1 MGVKQ
6 IRNIAL
12 AILSVVLFAAVSTGA
27 LAAPQYK
34 WKMQSLWQAGSI
46 NQKVFVRF
54 TENVKAMTGG
64 RLEIEPL
71 SVGTVVAYNETVDAV
86 GAGILDGV
94 HGGGGY
100 AAGKEV
106 GFSLITD
113 LNAGYENPY
122 QMQTWY
128 EYEGGM
134 ELARELYARFN
145 MYFIGPIFWGV
156 ESIPSKKPIRNIAD
170 FKGVKLRAP
179 EGMGQE
185 IFKKIGAAP
194 VNIPGSEVYT
204 ALERGVIEATDWG
217 TLGMNEDL
225 GYHKIAKF
233 PIYPGIHSMPGTD
246 VSVNMD
252 RWNELPADIKIIL
265 QVATRDFARDMIQ
278 TMGAADAEAAAQAKA
293 HGVELVNWSKS
304 ERLKLRK
311 VAATVWKEYASRS
324 EMGQRIYESHLKFLK
339 KLGLLE

>member
-1 MGVKQ
+1 MLKPPSFKWMTAVFVGV
-6 IRNIAL
+6 AL
-12 AILSVVLFAAVSTGA
+12 TVAASA
-27 LAAPQYK
+27 QAAPEFK

-46 NQKVFVRF
+46 NQAVFVRF
-54 TENVKAMTGG
+54 TERVKEMTNG

-100 AAGKEV
+100 SAGKEV

-113 LNAGYENPY
+113 LNGAYENPY
-122 QMQTWY
+122 QMQMWF

-134 ELARELYARFN
+134 ELAQELYGKFN
-145 MYFIGPIFWGV
+145 MHFIGPIFWGV
-156 ESIPSKKPIRNIAD
+156 ESIPSKNPIRNMAD
-170 FKGVKLRAP
+170 FKGVKMRAP
-179 EGMGQE
+179 EGMAQD
-185 IFKKIGAAP
+185 IFKKLGAAP

-204 ALERGVIEATDWG
+204 ALERGVISATDWG

-246 VSVNMD
+246 VSVNLD
-252 RWNELPADIKIIL
+252 KWNALPKDL
-265 QVATRDFARDMIQ
+265 QAIVTVAVRDFARDMIQ
-278 TMGAADAEAAAQAKA
+278 TIAQTDAVAAAQSKA
-293 HGVELVNWSKS
+293 AGVELVNWSQE
-304 ERLKLRK
+304 ERRK
-311 VAATVWKEYASRS
+311 FRAVASTVWKEYSTRS
-324 EMGQRIYESHLKFLK
+324 EMGKKIYESHINFLK
-339 KLGLLE
+339 KLGLL

>member
-1 MGVKQ
+1 MM
-6 IRNIAL
+6 
-12 AILSVVLFAAVSTGA
+12 AASA
-27 LAAPQYK
+27 QAAPEFK
-34 WKMQSLWQAGSI
+34 WKMQSLWGAGSI
-46 NQKVFVRF
+46 NQQVFVRF
-54 TENVKAMTGG
+54 TERVKQMTGG

-100 AAGKEV
+100 SAGKEV
-106 GFSLITD
+106 GFSLVTD
-113 LNAGYENPY
+113 LNGAYENPY

-134 ELARELYARFN
+134 ELARELYKKFN
-145 MYFIGPIFWGV
+145 MHFIGPVFWGV
-156 ESIPSKKPIRNIAD
+156 ESIPSKTPIRTIGD

-185 IFKKIGAAP
+185 IFKKMGAAP

-204 ALERGVIEATDWG
+204 ALERGVISATDWG

-225 GYHKIAKF
+225 GYHKIARY

-246 VSVNMD
+246 VSVNLD
-252 RWNELPADIKIIL
+252 KWNQLPADIQAIVTIA
-265 QVATRDFARDMIQ
+265 VRDFARDMIQ
-278 TMGAADAEAAAQAKA
+278 TIAQADAAAASQAKA
-293 HGVELVNWSKS
+293 NGVELVNWSQS
-304 ERLKLRK
+304 ERRELRK
-311 VAATVWKEYASRS
+311 IAATVWQEYANRS
-324 EMGQRIYESHLKFLK
+324 EMGKKILASHLKYLK
-339 KLGLLE
+339 KLGLL